1 MQIQIL
7 RMATRNTK
15 IKYITVKL
23 FGGGGV
29 PRNLIKATRQPKDK
43 HGKYKAQ
50 LTTAVVK
57 SKHLSSHKIEC
68 CRANIRQHRILCEIH

>member
-23 FGGGGV
+23 FGGGGAEKLDQG
-29 PRNLIKATRQPKDK
+29 N
-43 HGKYKAQ
+43 
-50 LTTAVVK
+50 
-57 SKHLSSHKIEC
+57 
-68 CRANIRQHRILCEIH
+68 

>member
-23 FGGGGV
+23 LGEEGAEKLDQG
-29 PRNLIKATRQPKDK
+29 N
-43 HGKYKAQ
+43 
-50 LTTAVVK
+50 
-57 SKHLSSHKIEC
+57 
-68 CRANIRQHRILCEIH
+68 

>member
-23 FGGGGV
+23 FGGGGGAEKLDQG
-29 PRNLIKATRQPKDK
+29 N
-43 HGKYKAQ
+43 
-50 LTTAVVK
+50 
-57 SKHLSSHKIEC
+57 
-68 CRANIRQHRILCEIH
+68 